1 MLKSVQKNVFSS
13 FTTSNNVIIVIF
25 NCKVHDHLILNQHN
39 QSITHL
45 WGGGGVM
52 LQNSQVKKL
61 DWNTGKEPEPQN
73 KSLFNK
79 HTPSRYLATV
89 TSPDEQ

>member
-45 WGGGGVM
+45 WGGGGGG
-52 LQNSQVKKL
+52 
-61 DWNTGKEPEPQN
+61 DAPE
-73 KSLFNK
+73 F
-79 HTPSRYLATV
+79 
-89 TSPDEQ
+89 TSEETRLEHRKGTRTTK